1 LADAS
6 EERLHFAW
14 KNFEDQQAI
23 IRAADLKAGY
33 LVTFLL
39 FFGASTIPLGRE
51 VLPKLR
57 WSGAGEFASGIYSA
71 SYVLSVIGFVWSMY
85 LISHVMTPR
94 VAKHKKEPKPGA
106 DLLYFG
112 HVARFET
119 NEQYYEAVARAE
131 PEAILR
137 NVTDQI
143 FELAQIAKVKMDNLR
158 AFSKSFKLT
167 LVAWFIST
175 AVGFW
180 IMSWK

>member
-1 LADAS
+1 LGEAS
-6 EERLHFAW
+6 EQRLHFAW

-57 WSGAGEFASGIYSA
+57 WDISGGLASGIYAVGYS
-71 SYVLSVIGFVWSMY
+71 VSVIGFVWSMY
-85 LISHVMTPR
+85 LISHVMAPR
-94 VAKHKKEPKPGA
+94 VSKHHKELKPGA

-119 NEQYYEAVARAE
+119 SEKYYEAVAKAE
-131 PEAILR
+131 PEVILR

-143 FELAQIAKVKMDNLR
+143 FELSQIAKLKMDNLR

-167 LVAWFIST
+167 LAAWFIST

>member
-1 LADAS
+1 MADAS

-57 WSGAGEFASGIYSA
+57 WDLSGGLASGIYA
-71 SYVLSVIGFVWSMY
+71 VSYALSVIGFVSSMY

-94 VAKHKKEPKPGA
+94 VRKHQQEPKPGT

-112 HVARFET
+112 NVARFET
-119 NEQYYEAVARAE
+119 SEKYYEAVARAE
-131 PEAILR
+131 PEVILR

>member
-1 LADAS
+1 MADAS
-6 EERLHFAW
+6 EERLQFAW

-57 WSGAGEFASGIYSA
+57 WDLGGGFVSGLYAA
-71 SYVLSVIGFVWSMY
+71 SYALSVVGFVWSMY

-94 VAKHKKEPKPGA
+94 VGKHHKQPRPGA

-112 HVARFET
+112 HVT
-119 NEQYYEAVARAE
+119 QYENSEKYFQAVANAE
-131 PEAILR
+131 PEQILR

-143 FELAQIAKVKMDNLR
+143 FELAQIAKAKVDSMR

-175 AVGFW
+175 AAGFW
-180 IMSWK
+180 IMRWK

>member
-1 LADAS
+1 MADAS
-6 EERLHFAW
+6 EERLQFAW

-57 WSGAGEFASGIYSA
+57 WDLSGGLPSGIYA
-71 SYVLSVIGFVWSMY
+71 VSYVLSVIGFVWSMY

-94 VAKHKKEPKPGA
+94 IAKHHKEPKPGT

-119 NEQYYEAVARAE
+119 SEKYFEAVARAE
-131 PEAILR
+131 PETLLR

-143 FELAQIAKVKMDNLR
+143 FELSQIAKVKMENLR

-175 AVGFW
+175 ATGFW